1 MKLKVKVNG
10 WYVKFKFIANDSSIA
25 ELERLF
31 RINDNIVKFMV
42 VKNESDIEA
51 ISVEDLTSLTEIR
64 RDGFKTSIPDK
75 TEQKIINAQ
84 DIFLSF
90 IN

>member
-1 MKLKVKVNG
+1 MNG
-10 WYVKFKFIANDSSIA
+10 WYTVFRFIANNSSIA

-31 RINDNIVKFMV
+31 RINDDIIKFMT
-42 VKNESDIEA
+42 VKREPSEVELIA
-51 ISVEDLTSLTEIR
+51 EDLDSLSEIKR
-64 RDGFKTSIPDK
+64 NGFKISTPTSIPAK
-75 TEQKIINAQ
+75 TEQKIIDAQ

>member
-1 MKLKVKVNG
+1 MNG
-10 WYVKFKFIANDSSIA
+10 WYVVFRFMATDSSIA
-25 ELERLF
+25 ELERVF
-31 RINDNIVKFMV
+31 RINDNIIKFMT
-42 VKNESDIEA
+42 VKRYPSEVELPA
-51 ISVEDLTSLTEIR
+51 EDLDSLTEIR